1 MALQVLRLFG
11 ASAVTQRDLSALSRL
26 SCLSRLL
33 IGPSFLA
40 DSTFMH
46 TPVTTR
52 AASRARTASLTPPPF
67 VSFAAAAATASPAR
81 SAGTAAADGGA
92 RLLPQRIAPALKRVL
107 EGLTPACG
115 GSLEWLQVCCWLCPH
130 ACLASGKQHLP
141 HVHPHCPS
149 CTFEDCSL
157 MQLALQVGSSQAFVP
172 LQHCELLVHVRHAA
186 HSGG

>member
-1 MALQVLRLFG
+1 MWRLAGMASGVL
-11 ASAVTQRDLSALSRL
+11 
-26 SCLSRLL
+26 
-33 IGPSFLA
+33 LA
-40 DSTFMH
+40 Q
-46 TPVTTR
+46 
-52 AASRARTASLTPPPF
+52 TPP
-67 VSFAAAAATASPAR
+67 
-81 SAGTAAADGGA
+81 
-92 RLLPQRIAPALKRVL
+92 
-107 EGLTPACG
+107 
-115 GSLEWLQVCCWLCPH
+115 